1 MEFNRNVDSINDV
14 LALVKGEVK
23 LLDEK
28 EGEMNVELKDTNR
41 PDMWSVEGLART
53 LRGFL
58 EVEEGIKKYAVDKP
72 IVDVHV
78 DAKLETIRPYVG
90 CAVVKNVK
98 LTDAVI
104 RGLMQLQEKLDQ
116 SYGRNR
122 QRTSIGLYDFDLI
135 TPPLRYT
142 VAKPADVSFVPLG
155 FEEKLSLKQILRK
168 HPKGLEYGRIVS
180 KHPVYPI
187 LLDAD
192 GKVLSFPPIIN
203 SNDLGRITE
212 QTKNV
217 LIEVTGTV
225 HETVLITLMIV
236 ALSFID
242 RGGKAYS
249 SRVHYP
255 ENKQDI
261 VPDFNSGTVDLS
273 VEYVN
278 RVSGLQ
284 LTRKQVEM
292 LLKKARFGVDDTD
305 HDHIN
310 VRVPCYR
317 IDVMHPVDLVEDITI
332 AYGYNNIRPL
342 WRRLPTT
349 GSLAPEQDLLNVARE
364 LMVGLGFQEILTY
377 TLTNKENLFERMS
390 CRQQKTLDIANP
402 KAQTMTCLR
411 NWLLPSLVEFLSN
424 NLSVEYPQRIFELG
438 KVTLPDAKKETRTR
452 DEDRLASATAH
463 AAAGFSEVKSTV
475 NAFFANF
482 GLDWRIEKTKHPT
495 FIDGR
500 AGAAIIENTSVGI
513 LGEVHPRVLNAWKI
527 ENPVAAFELN
537 MSKIL
542 RIKRVK
548 GSVPAASSLK
558 TVSK

>member
-1 MEFNRNVDSINDV
+1 
-14 LALVKGEVK
+14 VKGEVK
-23 LLDEK
+23 LFDEK

-58 EVEEGIKKYAVDKP
+58 GIEDGLKRYAVGKP
-72 IVDVHV
+72 IVDVNA
-78 DAKLETIRPYVG
+78 DAKLETIRPYIG
-90 CAVVKNVK
+90 CAVIKNVK

-135 TPPLRYT
+135 SPPLKYT
-142 VAKPADVSFVPLG
+142 VAKPADICFVPLG
-155 FEEKLSLKQILRK
+155 FEEKLSLKEILRR
-168 HPKGLEYGRIVS
+168 HPKGLEYGHIVS

-192 GKVLSFPPIIN
+192 SEVLSFPPIIN

-212 QTKNV
+212 RTKNV

-236 ALSFID
+236 TLSFID

-249 SRVHYP
+249 AKVHYP
-255 ENKQDI
+255 GNKQDV
-261 VPDFNSGTVDLS
+261 VPDFNSRTVDLS

-278 RVSGLQ
+278 RVSGLH
-284 LTRKQVEM
+284 LTAKRVEG
-292 LLKKARFGVDDTD
+292 LLKKARFGVDEAN
-305 HDHIN
+305 HDCIR

-317 IDVMHPVDLVEDITI
+317 IDVMHPVDLIEDITI
-332 AYGYNNIRPL
+332 AYGYDNIRPL
-342 WRRLPTT
+342 WRRLPTS
-349 GSLAPEQDLLNVARE
+349 GSLAPEQSLLNVARE

-377 TLTNKENLFERMS
+377 TLTNNENLFERMS
-390 CRQQKTLDIANP
+390 CRQQKTVDIANP
-402 KAQTMTCLR
+402 KVQTMTCLR

-424 NLSVEYPQRIFELG
+424 NLSVDYPQRIFELG
-438 KVTLPDAKKETRTR
+438 KVTLPDAEKETRTR
-452 DEDRLASATAH
+452 DEDRLASAIAH
-463 AAAGFSEVKSTV
+463 AAAGFSEVKSTM

-482 GLDWRIEKTKHPT
+482 GLNWRIEETKHST

-500 AGAAIIENTSVGI
+500 VAEAIVENTRVGI

-527 ENPVAAFELN
+527 ENPIAAFELN

-548 GSVPAASSLK
+548 GSIPAASSLK
-558 TVSK
+558 TYPNDRGTRTR

>member
-1 MEFNRNVDSINDV
+1 MNDV

-28 EGEMNVELKDTNR
+28 QAEMSVELKDTNR

-58 EVEEGIKKYAVDKP
+58 RIEEGLKKYVVGRP
-72 IVDVHV
+72 IVDVQV
-78 DAKLETIRPYVG
+78 DAALETIRPYIG
-90 CAVVKNVK
+90 CAVVRNVK
-98 LTDAVI
+98 LNDTII
-104 RGLMQLQEKLDQ
+104 RGLMHLQDKMDQ

-122 QRTSIGLYDFDLI
+122 RRTSIGLYDFNLI
-135 TPPLRYT
+135 APPLRYT
-142 VAKPADVSFVPLG
+142 VSEPAEVSFVPLG
-155 FEEKLSLKQILRK
+155 FGERLSLKEILRK
-168 HPKGLEYGRIVS
+168 HPKGLEYGYILS
-180 KHPVYPI
+180 KHPVYPL

-203 SNDLGRITE
+203 SDDLGRITE
-212 QTKNV
+212 QTENV

-225 HETVLITLMIV
+225 HEAVLVTLMIV
-236 ALSFID
+236 ALCLID
-242 RGGKAYS
+242 RGGRAYS

-255 ENKQDI
+255 GNKQH
-261 VPDFNSGTVDLS
+261 VAPDFKSRNVDLS
-273 VEYVN
+273 VDYVN

-284 LTRKQVEM
+284 LTAKKLEG
-292 LLKKARFGVDDTD
+292 LLKRARFGVDEAD
-305 HDHIN
+305 HSHVR

-317 IDVMHPVDLVEDITI
+317 IDVMHPVDLVEDVTI
-332 AYGYNNIRPL
+332 AYGYNNIKPL

-349 GSLAPEQDLLNVARE
+349 GSLAPEQSLLNVARE

-402 KAQTMTCLR
+402 KVQTMTCLR

-438 KVTLPDAKKETRTR
+438 RVTLPDAKKETRTR
-452 DEDRLASATAH
+452 DEDRLASAVAH
-463 AAAGFSEVKSTV
+463 AGAGFSEVKSTM

-482 GLDWRIEKTKHPT
+482 GLEWRIEKTKHPT

-500 AGAAIIENTSVGI
+500 AGAAIIENTRVGI

-542 RIKRVK
+542 KIKQVK
-548 GSVPAASSLK
+548 ESIPAA
-558 TVSK
+558 